1 MKDISPLFASALL
14 DPERRVTD
22 LLVARLVFGNAVVRL
37 ANHDDPFYLD
47 VDDGDGQQ
55 RFEPLPFRFSA
66 IEGGGTMEVD
76 RCTLDV
82 PNVSLRVTSG
92 VVSGETTLGDM
103 VLNGVLDGTELWRYQ
118 VNLKNL
124 SIFYHSRWDVVGSAK
139 NPTVVTI
146 ELQSLLGRCV
156 RPCPMT
162 VIQASCNNSL
172 YDTRCAG
179 AGNEA
184 AMRAG
189 YTATGSA
196 TGGSRTHL
204 TSVLAQPDGY
214 FALGEIEFTG
224 GLNVGAPRTIGKH
237 TDDGSLFWARPL
249 RFAVQAGDTFTL
261 AAGCDKTWD
270 TCDSRFGN
278 TARFRGFPAVPPEEV
293 ML

>member
-1 MKDISPLFASALL
+1 MKTISPLFANALL
-14 DPERRVTD
+14 DPQRRVID
-22 LLVARLVFGNAVVRL
+22 LLVARLVYGGAVVRI
-37 ANHDDPFYLD
+37 ANYEDAVYLD

-66 IEGGGTMEVD
+66 IEGGGTMDVD

-82 PNVSLRVTSG
+82 PNINLRVTSG
-92 VVSGETTLGDM
+92 VVSEETTLGDM
-103 VLNGVLDGTELWRYQ
+103 VLNDVLDAAELWRYQ

-124 SIFYHSRWDVVGSAK
+124 STFYHSRWDVVGSAK

-162 VIQASCNNSL
+162 VIQASCNNGL

-189 YTATGSA
+189 KTVTGSA

-204 TSVLAQPDGY
+204 TSALAQADGY

-249 RFAVQAGDTFTL
+249 RFSVQAGDAFTL
-261 AAGCDKTWD
+261 AAGCDKSWA
-270 TCDSRFGN
+270 TCDSRFSN
-278 TARFRGFPAVPPEEV
+278 TARFRGFVSIPPEEV